1 MLARGALA
9 FLRSSDCAAA
19 AIDAPRL
26 GTADRDMQLLRLSLT
41 DFRSYTTL
49 AWRPRAHIAV
59 LFGPNGSGK
68 TNLLE
73 AVSLLVP
80 GRGLRGARTADLK
93 RHGATAGWAVA
104 GRFATAQG
112 EADIGTGTPP
122 DGLSDRRVFRLDGA
136 APRSQAEIAARIA
149 AVWLTPQMDRLFLEG
164 LSGRRRFLDRL
175 VWALE
180 PGHAREMAAHDAAM
194 GSRNRLL
201 SEGRQDPSWLAGLE
215 DEMARHAVAATAA
228 RVALIG
234 RLNAALRGGAVGAF
248 PAARIDLV
256 CPIAQRLA
264 TEPALT
270 VEDWLRAG
278 LAANRTRDAAAGT
291 TALGAHR
298 TDMGLA
304 DATTGTAAALA
315 STGEQK
321 ALLIGLILAHAAVIT
336 EARGFAPMLLLD
348 EPAVHLDPD
357 RRAALFAAL
366 AALPAQ
372 TLITGTDAEVFLPLA
387 GVAEGFQTGGGTLR
401 PDTRFS
407 LSGLTVPPVRPPG

>member
-1 MLARGALA
+1 
-9 FLRSSDCAAA
+9 
-19 AIDAPRL
+19 
-26 GTADRDMQLLRLSLT
+26 MQLLRLSLT
-41 DFRSYTTL
+41 DFRSYAALT
-49 AWRPRAHIAV
+49 WRPRARIAV

-80 GRGLRGARTADLK
+80 GRGLRSARTTDLR
-93 RHGATAGWAVA
+93 RHGAAGGWAVA

-112 EADIGTGTPP
+112 EVDIGTGTPP
-122 DGLSDRRVFRLDGA
+122 AGSVPAASTAAMVSGAIPADRRVFRLDGV

-149 AVWLTPQMDRLFLEG
+149 AVWLTPQMDRLFQEG

-201 SEGRQDPSWLAGLE
+201 SEGRPQGRTGSGWDPSWLAGLE

-228 RVALIG
+228 RLALVG
-234 RLNAALRGGAVGAF
+234 RLNAALRDGAVGAF
-248 PAARIDLV
+248 PAARIDLI
-256 CPIAQRLA
+256 CPIAERLA
-264 TEPALT
+264 TEPALA

-278 LAANRTRDAAAGT
+278 LAANRARDCAAGA

-304 DATTGTAAALA
+304 DAATGTAAALA

-321 ALLIGLILAHAAVIT
+321 ALLIGLILAHAAVIA
-336 EARGFAPMLLLD
+336 EARGFAPLLLLD
-348 EPAVHLDPD
+348 EPAVHLDPA
-357 RRAALFAAL
+357 RRTALFAAL

-372 TLITGTDAEVFLPLA
+372 ILITGTDGETFLPLA
-387 GVAEGFQTGGGTLR
+387 DVAEGLRTGSGELH
-401 PDTRFS
+401 PDPRFS
-407 LSGLTVPPVRPPG
+407 PPESTVPPVPPAV